1 MGQTGQD
8 QPLPDARPVRCC
20 AGRGGG
26 APRQSGARRRVLDP
40 DQART
45 QRRDFRCEFA
55 ALAPAAR
62 GVLSECRAGGAEHS
76 SDPTAGR
83 LQLFFHAVPAAIRRA
98 VSLDRQEPAA
108 QHAGLRAPAA
118 ADRHPEVHLSSRSHA
133 DPSPSAVPGRY
144 LSMDALRA
152 LPSVHQLLE
161 EEPATT
167 LIAAHGRPLVRFAVQ
182 RVLED
187 ERREASTDTSHD
199 RWARVEATIQGLRR
213 PRLRPV
219 INATGV
225 ILHTNLGRAPLA
237 AAAAEATARIAG
249 RYSTLEF
256 DPQTGRRGRRHCLVA
271 DPLRYLTGAQSAAV
285 VNNCAAAVLL
295 MLTALARGK
304 EVIVAR
310 GELVEIGG
318 GFRMPEVMR
327 LSGAR
332 MVEVGT
338 TNRTRAED
346 YAAAITPRTA
356 AIMKVHASNFQV
368 VGFTESVELKPLA
381 AIAAQHQ
388 LLLLHDLGSGALL
401 DTTTVGLAAEP
412 GIQESLLS
420 GVDLVAAS
428 ADKLLGGPQAGLL
441 LGRADLVER
450 VMKHPLARAVRVD
463 KLTIAALAA
472 TLDLYLTQSFGE
484 VPIWGMLRASA
495 ESIRSRA
502 EAWQR
507 RLADLGVAAEVAA
520 ADSTVGGGS
529 LPGERLPTLAP
540 AITPQKGRPPELL
553 RRLRQHDPPGNGRI
567 RHQ

>member
-1 MGQTGQD
+1 
-8 QPLPDARPVRCC
+8 
-20 AGRGGG
+20 
-26 APRQSGARRRVLDP
+26 
-40 DQART
+40 
-45 QRRDFRCEFA
+45 
-55 ALAPAAR
+55 
-62 GVLSECRAGGAEHS
+62 
-76 SDPTAGR
+76 
-83 LQLFFHAVPAAIRRA
+83 
-98 VSLDRQEPAA
+98 
-108 QHAGLRAPAA
+108 
-118 ADRHPEVHLSSRSHA
+118 
-133 DPSPSAVPGRY
+133 
-144 LSMDALRA
+144 MDALRA

-161 EEPATT
+161 EERATT

-187 ERREASTDTSHD
+187 ERRQASTDTSHD

-256 DPQTGRRGRRHCLVA
+256 DPQTGRRGRRHDLVA
-271 DPLRYLTGAQSAAV
+271 DTLRYLTGAQSAAV

-338 TNRTRAED
+338 TNRTRIED
-346 YAAAITPRTA
+346 YASAITPKTA

-381 AIAAQHQ
+381 GITRQHQ

-401 DTTTVGLAAEP
+401 DTTAVGLAAEP
-412 GIQESLLS
+412 RIQDSLLS
-420 GVDLVAAS
+420 GVDLLASS

-441 LGRADLVER
+441 LGRSDLVER

-463 KLTIAALAA
+463 KLTTAALAA
-472 TLDLYLTQSFGE
+472 TLDLYLTQSLAE
-484 VPIWGMLRASA
+484 VPIWGMLRAST
-495 ESIRSRA
+495 ESLRSRA
-502 EAWQR
+502 QAWLR
-507 RLADLGVAAEVAA
+507 RLAELGVVAEVTAAE
-520 ADSTVGGGS
+520 STVGGGS
-529 LPGERLPTLAP
+529 LPGERLPTFVL
-540 AITPQKGRPPELL
+540 AITPLRGGATELL
-553 RRLRQHDPPGNGRI
+553 RRLREHEPPVIGRI
-567 RHQ
+567 ADERVLLDPRTVLPDEDDVVVDAVAGALS

>member
-1 MGQTGQD
+1 
-8 QPLPDARPVRCC
+8 
-20 AGRGGG
+20 
-26 APRQSGARRRVLDP
+26 
-40 DQART
+40 
-45 QRRDFRCEFA
+45 
-55 ALAPAAR
+55 
-62 GVLSECRAGGAEHS
+62 
-76 SDPTAGR
+76 
-83 LQLFFHAVPAAIRRA
+83 
-98 VSLDRQEPAA
+98 
-108 QHAGLRAPAA
+108 
-118 ADRHPEVHLSSRSHA
+118 
-133 DPSPSAVPGRY
+133 
-144 LSMDALRA
+144 MDALRA

-182 RVLED
+182 RVLEE
-187 ERREASTDTSHD
+187 ERRRAATNTSHA

-213 PRLRPV
+213 SRLRPV
-219 INATGV
+219 VNATGV

-237 AAAAEATARIAG
+237 AAAANATAGIAG

-256 DPQTGRRGRRHCLVA
+256 DPLTGRRGRRHDLLGEL
-271 DPLRYLTGAQSAAV
+271 LRYLTGAEATAV

-295 MLTALARGK
+295 MLTALAKGK

-346 YAAAITPRTA
+346 YAAAVTPKTV

-381 AIAAQHQ
+381 AIARQHQ

-401 DTTTVGLAAEP
+401 DTTAFGLAAEP
-412 GIQESLLS
+412 RIQDSLLAD
-420 GVDLVAAS
+420 VDLVASS

-441 LGRADLVER
+441 FGRADLVER

-472 TLDLYLTQSFGE
+472 TLDLYLTQSFGD
-484 VPIWGMLRASA
+484 VPIWTMLSTSL
-495 ESIRSRA
+495 ESVRSRA
-502 EAWQR
+502 QAWQS
-507 RLADLGVAAEVAA
+507 RLAELGVAVELAA
-520 ADSTVGGGS
+520 AESTVGGGS
-529 LPGERLPTLAP
+529 LPGERLPTTVVV
-540 AITPQKGRPPELL
+540 ITPRQGGATDLL
-553 RRLRQHDPPGNGRI
+553 RRLREHEPPVIGRI
-567 RHQ
+567 VEERVLLDPRTVLPDEDDVVVDAVAGALS

>member
-1 MGQTGQD
+1 
-8 QPLPDARPVRCC
+8 
-20 AGRGGG
+20 
-26 APRQSGARRRVLDP
+26 
-40 DQART
+40 
-45 QRRDFRCEFA
+45 
-55 ALAPAAR
+55 
-62 GVLSECRAGGAEHS
+62 
-76 SDPTAGR
+76 
-83 LQLFFHAVPAAIRRA
+83 
-98 VSLDRQEPAA
+98 
-108 QHAGLRAPAA
+108 
-118 ADRHPEVHLSSRSHA
+118 
-133 DPSPSAVPGRY
+133 
-144 LSMDALRA
+144 MDALRA

-182 RVLED
+182 RVLEE
-187 ERREASTDTSHD
+187 ERRRAATDTSHA

-213 PRLRPV
+213 SRLRPV
-219 INATGV
+219 VNATGV

-237 AAAAEATARIAG
+237 AAAADATAGIAG

-256 DPQTGRRGRRHCLVA
+256 DPLTGRRGRRHDLLGEL
-271 DPLRYLTGAQSAAV
+271 LRYLTGAEATAV

-295 MLTALARGK
+295 MLTALAKGK

-346 YAAAITPRTA
+346 YAAAVTPKTV

-381 AIAAQHQ
+381 AIARQHQ

-401 DTTTVGLAAEP
+401 DTTAFGLAAEP
-412 GIQESLLS
+412 RIQDSLLAD
-420 GVDLVAAS
+420 VDLVASS

-441 LGRADLVER
+441 FGRADLVER

-472 TLDLYLTQSFGE
+472 TLDLYLTQSFGD
-484 VPIWGMLRASA
+484 VPIWTMLSTSL
-495 ESIRSRA
+495 ESVRSRA
-502 EAWQR
+502 QAWQS
-507 RLADLGVAAEVAA
+507 RLAELGVAVELAA

-529 LPGERLPTLAP
+529 LPGERLPTTVVV
-540 AITPQKGRPPELL
+540 ITPRQGGATDLL
-553 RRLRQHDPPGNGRI
+553 RRLREHEPPVIGRI
-567 RHQ
+567 VEERVLLDPRTVLPDEDDVVVDAVAGALS